1 MTKVTLASAVAGAFL
16 LASGSAALAAG
27 DLGEFGNNC
36 AYGLT
41 QGVKK
46 FGLTVGPITASMA
59 QSLGL
64 NSPQG
69 VVIMDVAA
77 GSAADWAGLQAKD
90 VIMAV
95 NLEPV
100 KSIQDWNT
108 IVGELSDDA
117 APMLTVFRNGM
128 TQFVTLGQ

>member
-46 FGLTVGPITASMA
+46 FTDCSVQEMIGDKRYCFSK
-59 QSLGL
+59 QSAKEAFMEDPEG
-64 NSPQG
+64 N
-69 VVIMDVAA
+69 VAKA
-77 GSAADWAGLQAKD
+77 ESFYNDNQ
-90 VIMAV
+90 
-95 NLEPV
+95 
-100 KSIQDWNT
+100 
-108 IVGELSDDA
+108 
-117 APMLTVFRNGM
+117 
-128 TQFVTLGQ
+128 